1 MFHRG
6 VERKSIRFL
15 DVDRSGGTAPIE
27 KLFQRFNV
35 HRRFR
40 FPRRS
45 PVVVRENVVSVGF
58 DVRVH
63 LFGCYVTRPRDRDDA
78 RAVAPFDCRTDDVSE
93 ILSPLALRPSGA
105 MRFIGRWT
113 ILVVLVLQIEEDVR
127 SSQES
132 NSCGFQGLLVTGSAQ
147 TLRASSILHD
157 VYREAQIDDE
167 MLCGGAV
174 DERFQLRHLQRTQR
188 AVAIHQRF
196 GSELPVREDA

>member
-1 MFHRG
+1 
-6 VERKSIRFL
+6 
-15 DVDRSGGTAPIE
+15 
-27 KLFQRFNV
+27 
-35 HRRFR
+35 
-40 FPRRS
+40 
-45 PVVVRENVVSVGF
+45 
-58 DVRVH
+58 
-63 LFGCYVTRPRDRDDA
+63 TRPRDRDDA

-132 NSCGFQGLLVTGSAQ
+132 NGCGFQGLLVTGSAQ

-196 GSELPVREDA
+196 GSELPVREHAQTGDAFRSEVVEIRVEDGRRRQIVREDRKSTRLNSSHDQISYA